1 MGDTEATPKNGAGNV
16 TTVPI
21 YRERGPDFEIFR
33 EMTRRFAEKDILIK
47 AQSAEIIAKSIEV
60 SRQEARIMV
69 LLDAC
74 PLGVIFVCNRII
86 EYVNQA
92 ICDITGYEREELL
105 GKNSRVLYETAGEW
119 DIVGALQ
126 RGKGRTFKINVHFK
140 RKDGVSIPCELQM
153 TRVVDECDQEFIVL
167 VYTSS

>member
-1 MGDTEATPKNGAGNV
+1 MGESEVGSKNGSTGT

-33 EMTRRFAEKDILIK
+33 EMTRRFAEKDLLIK

-86 EYVNQA
+86 EYVNHA
-92 ICDITGYEREELL
+92 ICEITGYDREELL
-105 GKNSRVLYETAGEW
+105 GKNTRILYETAGEW

-126 RGKGRTFKINVHFK
+126 RGKGRTFKINVQFK
-140 RKDGVSIPCELQM
+140 RKDGVSVPCELQM

-167 VYTSS
+167 VYTQS